1 MLFSFL
7 RKKKPVGLQYTYV
20 SGPDYLSDKSES
32 STTLFPRFLVLA
44 FKKRVAQFTGLAL
57 TALALLILLSL
68 LGYSPKDNAAN
79 FAGYSETNNW
89 LGSFGAYVADF
100 FLQLWGWAAFLVP
113 IVITVWAVVVFLSGG
128 LRKSWRRLISLFFSC
143 FFFAAFLS
151 TLPAKPDLL
160 ATQTLGG
167 AGGQLFGHGIS
178 FILPLPAFLFVILCF
193 GFGTLFLAL
202 AMPLRVAEWRRVG
215 QSAGRTISW
224 LSALLFTTKKEDDE
238 FLDRREPAFDDS
250 SFRGNFD
257 DQASSEVQEDV
268 VFKPLD
274 PSALVLE
281 DEPKEEQS
289 QAVVHEPVSFASDDR
304 LDEVFDEFEAEEDEA
319 EDAFDAEAE
328 FRSIYDDLEEEIEEI
343 NGDEDSF
350 DDRDFDD
357 SFGEEDLDAPV
368 SMDEVE
374 EREVAPPVKQPV
386 PVAKPK
392 KTKPKP
398 TRYVA
403 PSIDYL
409 SKPDPLANQ
418 GKLTKEQMRENAEML
433 ESVLKDFGVKGEIVN
448 VWPGPVVTLYELLP
462 APGTKTAR
470 VVGLADDISRSMS
483 ALSARI
489 AVVPGRNAIGIE
501 LPNQSRETVYL
512 REILSSETFK
522 KGNFKLPLALGKDI
536 GGKQVAVDLAKM
548 PHLLIA
554 GTTGSGKSVAVNTM
568 ILSLLYHLGPDQ
580 CKFIMI
586 DPKML
591 ELSVYDGIPHL
602 LSPVVIEPGKAIV
615 ALKWA
620 VREMETRYKAMSSI
634 GVRNVEGFNK
644 RLEQARKNGEVL
656 TRKVQT
662 GFDVET
668 GHPVYEEQEMDLS
681 PLPFIV
687 IVIDEMADL
696 MLVAG
701 KEIEATLQRLAQM
714 ARAAG
719 IHLIMATQRPSV
731 DVITGTIKANFP
743 SRISFHVTS
752 KIDSRTILGEMGA
765 EQLLG
770 QGDMLYMPSGSRIK
784 RVHGPF
790 VSDDEVET
798 IVTHLKEHGE
808 PSYIEGITD
817 EAEIEADGPTIPG
830 MPAPESSGDDLYDQ
844 AVALVLREK
853 KASTSFVQ
861 RYLQIGYNRAAR
873 LIEKMESEGL
883 ISPADRVGRRKILVG
898 NEGEEI

>member
-1 MLFSFL
+1 MLSSFL
-7 RKKKPVGLQYTYV
+7 RKKKPVNLQYTYV
-20 SGPDYLSDKSES
+20 SGPDYLSDKGDTP
-32 STTLFPRFLVLA
+32 STTLFPQFLVVA
-44 FKKRVAQFTGLAL
+44 FKKRLGQFVGLL
-57 TALALLILLSL
+57 LAGFGLFVLLSL

-79 FAGYSETNNW
+79 FAGYHETSNW
-89 LGSFGAYVADF
+89 LGIFGAYCADF
-100 FLQLWGWAAFLVP
+100 VFQLWGWAAFLLP
-113 IVITVWAVVVFLSGG
+113 IIVVIWATVVFFTGG
-128 LRKSWRRLISLFFSC
+128 LRKHWRRLLALLVGC

-160 ATQTLGG
+160 ASQTLGG
-167 AGGQLFGHGIS
+167 AGGQLFASAIQ
-178 FILPLPAFLFVILCF
+178 FFLPLPAFLFVIISF
-193 GFGTLFLAL
+193 GFGCLFIALAL
-202 AMPLRVAEWRRVG
+202 PLRVSEWKNVRQRLG
-215 QSAGRTISW
+215 AIIAHIST
-224 LSALLFTTKKEDDE
+224 LLFTTKKEDDE
-238 FLDRREPAFDDS
+238 FLDRREPAFTEHA
-250 SFRGNFD
+250 FE
-257 DQASSEVQEDV
+257 QELTVQPDV
-268 VFKPLD
+268 VFDPL
-274 PSALVLE
+274 
-281 DEPKEEQS
+281 EQS
-289 QAVVHEPVSFASDDR
+289 AVVLKENEPTSASTFAIHDSYEEEGDDSEDNI
-304 LDEVFDEFEAEEDEA
+304 DESMDSEEDA
-319 EDAFDAEAE
+319 SFDAEEE
-328 FRSIYDDLEEEIEEI
+328 FRSIYDDLEDDIEEI
-343 NGDEDSF
+343 NGSEEELSGEDSNQGF
-350 DDRDFDD
+350 NDDFEDDFAEDD
-357 SFGEEDLDAPV
+357 DVYDDKEEVVAPV
-368 SMDEVE
+368 QS
-374 EREVAPPVKQPV
+374 APASVVKP
-386 PVAKPK
+386 AKSKPK
-392 KTKPKP
+392 VQATSYVIPKL
-398 TRYVA
+398 
-403 PSIDYL
+403 DYL
-409 SKPDPLANQ
+409 AKPDPLANQ
-418 GKLTKEQMRENAEML
+418 GKLTKEQMRENAELL
-433 ESVLKDFGVKGEIVN
+433 ESVLLDFGVKGDIVN
-448 VWPGPVVTLYELLP
+448 VWPGPVVTLYELEP
-462 APGTKTAR
+462 SPGTKTAR
-470 VVGLADDISRSMS
+470 VVGLADDIARSMS

-501 LPNQSRETVYL
+501 LPNEVRETVYL
-512 REILSSETFK
+512 REVLSSDVCK
-522 KGNFKLPLALGKDI
+522 KGNLKLPLALGKDI
-536 GGKQVAVDLAKM
+536 SGKHVAVDLAKM

-568 ILSLLYHLGPDQ
+568 ILSLLYHLGPDE

-634 GVRNVEGFNK
+634 GVRNIDGFNK
-644 RLEQARKNGEVL
+644 RLELARKNGEVL

-770 QGDMLYMPSGSRIK
+770 QGDMLYMPSGSRIR

-798 IVTHLKEHGE
+798 IVTHLKEYGE
-808 PSYIEGITD
+808 PSYIEGLTD
-817 EAEIEADGPTIPG
+817 EAEMEADGPTIPG
-830 MPAPESSGDDLYDQ
+830 MPSPESSGDELYDQ

-873 LIEKMESEGL
+873 LIERMESEGL
-883 ISPADRVGRRKILVG
+883 ISAADRVGRRKILVG
-898 NEGEEI
+898 NEGGEI